1 MTSNPLVSVI
11 VPAYNH
17 EKYITDCLRSV
28 VEQSYKNL
36 ELIVL
41 NDGSTDTTEELIKL
55 FIEENS
61 LTNIRFISK
70 KNEGVCKTL
79 NKGLEI
85 AKGKYVA
92 FLASD
97 DMWEP
102 KKLEIQVDFM
112 ERNDNIGLVFSDAWF
127 QKFNEKTHI
136 KWSDYKTNMD
146 RYFKNGI
153 QNADMYFLL
162 LTRPIIPAL
171 TVMARKRVF
180 DEIGGFDEKLVYEDL
195 DMWLRIARRYPL
207 GYIDSPLAR
216 YRIHDRNISNDTLFM
231 MKGLMQT
238 LKKHSAEMP
247 LRSKPLRRGFLLV
260 RLIFNLISDRI
271 RKMKKR
277 SRDI

>member
-171 TVMARKRVF
+171 TVMVRKQIF
-180 DEIGGFDEKLVYEDL
+180 DEIGGFDEALVYEDD
-195 DMWLRIARRYPL
+195 DMWLRIALKYPL
-207 GYIDSPLAR
+207 AYINEPLAC
-216 YRIHDRNISNDTLFM
+216 YRMHDSNISNNALFM
-231 MKGLMQT
+231 LKGMVQT
-238 LKKHSAEMP
+238 IKKHFNIEP
-247 LRSKPLRRGFLLV
+247 LRSQLFKRQCIMT
-260 RLIFNLISDRI
+260 RLIINILISLL
-271 RKMKKR
+271 KKATG
-277 SRDI
+277 IKV

>member
-171 TVMARKRVF
+171 TVMVRKQIF
-180 DEIGGFDEKLVYEDL
+180 DEIGGFDEALVYEDD
-195 DMWLRIARRYPL
+195 DMWLRIALKYPL
-207 GYIDSPLAR
+207 AYINEPLAC
-216 YRIHDRNISNDTLFM
+216 YRMHDSNISNNALFM
-231 MKGLMQT
+231 LKGMVQT
-238 LKKHSAEMP
+238 IKKHFNIEP
-247 LRSKPLRRGFLLV
+247 LRSQLFKRQCIMT
-260 RLIFNLISDRI
+260 RLIINILISRL
-271 RKMKKR
+271 KKATG
-277 SRDI
+277 IKV

>member
-1 MTSNPLVSVI
+1 LTSNPLVSVI

-171 TVMARKRVF
+171 TVMVRKQIF
-180 DEIGGFDEKLVYEDL
+180 DEIGGFDEALVYEDD
-195 DMWLRIARRYPL
+195 DMWLRIALKYPL
-207 GYIDSPLAR
+207 AYINEPLAC
-216 YRIHDRNISNDTLFM
+216 YRMHDSNISNNALFM
-231 MKGLMQT
+231 LKGMVQT
-238 LKKHSAEMP
+238 IKKHFNIEP
-247 LRSKPLRRGFLLV
+247 LRSQLFKRQCIMT
-260 RLIFNLISDRI
+260 RLIINILISRL
-271 RKMKKR
+271 KKATG
-277 SRDI
+277 IKV